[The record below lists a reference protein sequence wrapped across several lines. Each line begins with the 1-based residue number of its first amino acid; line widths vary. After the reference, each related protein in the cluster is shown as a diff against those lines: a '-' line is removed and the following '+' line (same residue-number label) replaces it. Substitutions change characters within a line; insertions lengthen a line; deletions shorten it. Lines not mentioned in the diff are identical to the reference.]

1 MAKAP
6 VTNDCDALPRN
17 DPTPSSYARKIEA
30 PTTTQ
35 QSMLRKLRA
44 IFSRYWY
51 AFLSDRSSRGR
62 DVAAA
67 DCDASSYLVGGDSI
81 DEYVIV

>member
-1 MAKAP
+1 
-6 VTNDCDALPRN
+6 
-17 DPTPSSYARKIEA
+17 
-30 PTTTQ
+30 
-35 QSMLRKLRA
+35 MLRNERA

-67 DCDASSYLVGGDSI
+67 DCDASSYLVGGDCDGVGGLMS
-81 DEYVIV
+81 DYELVYTQCAREAALTPCLQPLVCTDQ